1 MDDAPFELTD
11 REMLEDLAISQNH
24 IVSLY
29 NGCLCETE
37 SVQLRESL
45 LKILSDEHNNLQ
57 QIHLALKNKGMERNK
72 TCFIHSYCQ
81 LKKTYINLQ
90 NAIQ

>member
-57 QIHLALKNKGMERNK
+57 QIHLALKTRGWKEIK
-72 TCFIHSYCQ
+72 PASST
-81 LKKTYINLQ
+81 
-90 NAIQ
+90 AIAN